1 MCSGEDPLKPKIN
14 KLINFKIIII
24 KINYFKKAT
33 HVKNQPITMYG
44 PYQDP
49 DINKLYIGG
58 GVGERE
64 EK

>member
-1 MCSGEDPLKPKIN
+1 
-14 KLINFKIIII
+14 
-24 KINYFKKAT
+24 
-33 HVKNQPITMYG
+33 MYG

-64 EK
+64 EKWLDIEWY

>member
-33 HVKNQPITMYG
+33 NVKNQPITMYG

-49 DINKLYIGG
+49 DISKLYIGG